1 MVIHLWFN
9 PIGLIIFYNLF
20 IQLYVLGIRLVSPWN
35 RKASAWLKGRQSQH
49 KLTGPY
55 FEPGSKVIWM
65 HCASLGEFEQGRP
78 VLEALKSHHPEYK
91 ILLTFF
97 SPSGYEIRKDYKG
110 ADKVLYLPMG
120 SKSAADRFISQVNP
134 SLVLW
139 VKYEYWYHYLVQLK
153 KRKVPVILFSA
164 IFRPSQP
171 FFKWYGSLHREMLT
185 AFRALFVQDVESV
198 ELLKNIGI
206 HENVIV
212 AGDTRFDRVIQIAG
226 QSKEFKAID
235 YFINGHSCIVAGS
248 TWKEDEEELVHF
260 AKANPGIRFI
270 IAPHQVEEDRIIDIE
285 KLFPNTI
292 RYSEFTDG
300 HPDADAQTLIID
312 NIGMLSS
319 LYRYATVCYVGGG
332 FGDDGVHNILEAAVY
347 GKAVVFGPVYEKYRE
362 AVGMVEAGGAF
373 PVNSALELESTLQ
386 TLLQHPEPGQIAGEF
401 VFRNSGATA
410 QIIEKLKDLV

>member
-1 MVIHLWFN
+1 
-9 PIGLIIFYNLF
+9 LILFYNLF
-20 IQLYVLGIRLVSPWN
+20 IRLYVLGIRLVAPWN
-35 RKASAWLKGRQSQH
+35 RKASLWLKGRKDQQRNH
-49 KLTGPY
+49 DPY

-78 VLEALKSHHPEYK
+78 VLEALKSQHPEYK

-97 SPSGYEIRKDYKG
+97 SPSGYEIRKDYQG

-120 SKSAADRFISQVNP
+120 TRASAKSFIQQVNP

-153 KRKVPVILFSA
+153 QRNIPVILFSA
-164 IFRPSQP
+164 IFRPAQP
-171 FFKWYGSLHREMLT
+171 FFKWYGSLHREMLSC
-185 AFRALFVQDVESV
+185 FRALFVQDRESV
-198 ELLKNIGI
+198 ELLNSIGI
-206 HENVIV
+206 TQNLVV
-212 AGDTRFDRVIQIAG
+212 AGDTRFDRVIQIAE
-226 QSKEFKAID
+226 QSREIPAID
-235 YFINGHSCIVAGS
+235 YFTNGQQCIVAGS

-260 AKANPGIRFI
+260 ARINPHVKFI
-270 IAPHQVEEDRIIDIE
+270 IAPHQVEEERILEIE
-285 KLFPNTI
+285 RLFPHTI
-292 RYSEFTDG
+292 RYSIFQNG
-300 HPDADAQTLIID
+300 HPDPGAQTLIID

-373 PVNSALELESTLQ
+373 PVQSALELESTLQ
-386 TLLQHPEPGQIAGEF
+386 NLLQHPEPGQIAGEY
-401 VFRNSGATA
+401 VYRNSGATA